1 MRGVSH
7 RYGDA
12 RDDSED
18 PENGRADWRSPWSR
32 NHGTADFNRLQ
43 TNGVA
48 APEMASIAARC
59 HFRLNTADL
68 PVGEFRR
75 ISHRGA
81 MLLATVRVR

>member
-1 MRGVSH
+1 LAALR
-7 RYGDA
+7 
-12 RDDSED
+12 
-18 PENGRADWRSPWSR
+18 
-32 NHGTADFNRLQ
+32 RLQ

-81 MLLATVRVR
+81 MLLAMVRVR